1 MRHPFI
7 PALLVTVL
15 ASSSAFAEDQS
26 IKNFR
31 FCLDSIDQ
39 RIAGKDAENLAYWK
53 TQCEK
58 TLAAVSGAAKGTSD
72 FATQKARWDK
82 QLAVIDPL
90 LNKAQ
95 QGGQVL
101 EILRAASLDGRAG
114 GNKLIYIKSGDSLA
128 IRIDNLTKGVV
139 SFEACLK
146 KLGDAKAIDSGFT
159 SVQLDEGTAG
169 DLVTKCTDGKSRA
182 QTTIAELEPQWKAEG
197 RARAKELYNIAY
209 VKLVESENY
218 PDKLEGTKDP
228 LDAIDLFDRY
238 HFLAETGMTLH
249 RDLEA
254 LVASYP
260 FIANDVVV
268 KGVTV
273 TQMKEKA
280 QVLWEKGNKGKDKWK
295 AKSDAAFAMYDKELK
310 KALSGDR
317 LRIVNQ
323 QGRPSWTSNMND
335 RQATIRANL
344 RSYAKAS
351 WFRYDGNSCNTF
363 YYFSGAKLTKTKREG
378 VGCR

>member
-1 MRHPFI
+1 MQSFTLTRLI
-7 PALLVTVL
+7 PALLVTSL

-39 RIAGKDAENLAYWK
+39 RIGGKDPENLAYWK
-53 TQCEK
+53 TQCEQQ
-58 TLAAVSGAAKGTSD
+58 LAGISGAARG
-72 FATQKARWDK
+72 TQKARWDK

-90 LNKAQ
+90 LNLAQ
-95 QGGQVL
+95 KGSAVT
-101 EILRAASLDGRAG
+101 EILRAAFLDGRAG
-114 GNKLIYIKSGDSLA
+114 GFKLAYVKSGDSLA
-128 IRIDNLTKGVV
+128 VRIDNLTKGVT

-146 KLGDAKAIDSGFT
+146 KIGEAKSIDSGFD

-169 DLVTKCTDGKSRA
+169 DLLKKCSDGKTRA

-197 RARAKELYNIAY
+197 RKRAKELYTIAY

-218 PDKLEGTKDP
+218 PDKLEGSKDP
-228 LDAIDLFDRY
+228 LDAIDLFERY
-238 HFLAETGMTLH
+238 HFLAETGMGLH
-249 RDLEA
+249 HDVES

-260 FIANDVVV
+260 FIARDEVV

-273 TQMKEKA
+273 TQMKDKA
-280 QVLWEKGNKGKDKWK
+280 QLLWDKGNKGKDKWK
-295 AKSDAAFAMYDKELK
+295 TKSDAALASYDKELK

-335 RQATIRANL
+335 RAATIRANL
-344 RSYAKAS
+344 RSYAKAT
-351 WFRYDGNSCNTF
+351 WFRYDGDSCNTF
-363 YYFSGAKLTKTKREG
+363 YYFSGAKLKKTKREG
-378 VGCR
+378 AGCR